1 MTGLA
6 SRVAIGLLAGAC
18 AAGGASVEPV
28 DLVIEHARV
37 LDVRTGS
44 VLDGRTIAIDD
55 GRIVSVTA
63 GGDEPSPAGRVVDA
77 RGRLVTPGLV
87 DVHHHT
93 AFLLGDSVTVGG
105 GFVARL
111 SMEPDSIAAYRR
123 RFADAYLPHGVTTVR
138 DAGSDETQAAML
150 QAWME
155 PAPDAP
161 DFYPVGGAL
170 VTEEEGR
177 TPFAG
182 HAVVRDSS
190 DAVAQVRHYHALG
203 YRHIKLY
210 WRLEEPEFA
219 AALAEARRLGMNV
232 TGHVDFQVLDFER
245 AVELGLTSFEHA
257 YTVGVGA
264 MTRDEFLAAWR
275 VEAPKTYGEET
286 RGRFYLGAL
295 EYFQVLGADNP
306 RVLALIDRLAET
318 GSTVAPTLH
327 IFAQRL
333 GLTWFTSPSV
343 AEFDDT
349 SWLSPEQREHAI
361 EGYRILA
368 GYVRRMHEAG
378 VRLAVGTDWA
388 DPGRAVLSEMLLL
401 EDLGIPMPEVF
412 RIATL
417 DGARAIGVSDRVGAV
432 EPGMRA
438 HLVIFD
444 SDPLD
449 DPRAILGGKTVIKD
463 GVVVRP
469 GSLK

>member
-1 MTGLA
+1 MTRLV
-6 SRVAIGLLAGAC
+6 SRMAIYLLAVAC
-18 AAGGASVEPV
+18 AGGGASLEPV
-28 DLVIEHARV
+28 DLVIERARV
-37 LDVRTGS
+37 LDVRTGT

-55 GRIVSVTA
+55 GLIVSVA
-63 GGDEPSPAGRVVDA
+63 PGEDGPPPADRVVDA

-93 AFLLGDSVTVGG
+93 AFLLGDSVTAGG

-111 SMEPDSIAAYRR
+111 SMEPDSIAAYRS

-138 DAGSDETQAAML
+138 DAGSDQTQAAML
-150 QAWME
+150 KAWME

-161 DFYPVGGAL
+161 DFHPVGGAL

-182 HAVVRDSS
+182 HAVVRDSA
-190 DAVAQVRHYHALG
+190 DAIAKVRQYHERG
-203 YRHIKLY
+203 YRNLKLY
-210 WRLEEPEFA
+210 WRLEEPEFS

-245 AVELGLTSFEHA
+245 ALELGLRSFEHA

-264 MTRDEFLAAWR
+264 MSRDEFLAAWR

-295 EYFQVLGADNP
+295 EYFHVLEPENP
-306 RVLALIDRLAET
+306 RVLALIGRLAET
-318 GSTVAPTLH
+318 GSTVTPTLH
-327 IFAQRL
+327 IFAQRV

-349 SWLSPEQREHAI
+349 TWLSAVQREHAM

-368 GYVRRMHEAG
+368 GYVRRMHQAG
-378 VRLAVGTDWA
+378 VRLAIGTDWA
-388 DPGRAVLSEMLLL
+388 DPGKAVLSEMLLL

-444 SDPLD
+444 ADPLD
-449 DPRAILGGKTVIKD
+449 DPRAILGDKTVIKD
-463 GVVVRP
+463 GVVVSR
-469 GSLK
+469 